1 MMLRQF
7 ERLKAIP
14 RINILKMV
22 LIAIPL
28 AMPLQL
34 YITRF
39 EHVGIL
45 KLQLAYLLLLVLC
58 GASTLAVAFIVNTYI
73 RISYAI
79 FFGLL
84 LTFWAAY
91 QTILQSFMTYDAFIT
106 MLSAKAFIGDAVSQ
120 FMPDVIRAALL
131 GIFLFV
137 GIALTPTRRRRGF
150 FPDVLTWAL
159 APIVILGIASIAYAR
174 GGDGL
179 QGLPGNDVVAA
190 YLLLLGVE
198 AYRSEEAPRESV
210 ALASIPTKPDYD
222 VILLVDE
229 SVRGDFLDV
238 GAATGVTSNLLS
250 TNPAVHNFGL
260 AASGNNCSEG
270 SNMLLRYG
278 GTRDDYRITTNH
290 KPSIFQY
297 AKSRGFRTVYID
309 GQRTGKRLQNGM
321 DAYELSAIDEFIQF
335 DDVKVV
341 DRDIKIAELIS
352 ARTKNG
358 VAEFIYVNKV
368 GAHFPVHDKF
378 PDSFMRYTPSL
389 PRGVYESI
397 TDVGVR
403 PSDLTWERYNN
414 SYRNTLLWNVGEFF
428 RIVLGSADLDRVF
441 LLYTSDHGED
451 FGKDEAT
458 SKLHCSPEPS
468 GIEGLVPLVII
479 TGLPEWSDKAREAM
493 VRNFNHSSH
502 YNIFPT
508 ILAVLGY
515 SDSQILGIYG
525 PSLFEETHDPM
536 TFNYR
541 YYARFGQPPL
551 WKKVAIT
558 QQQSG
563 QSSPGH

>member
-1 MMLRQF
+1 MPRPF
-7 ERLKAIP
+7 ERLRAIP
-14 RINILKMV
+14 RINILKIV
-22 LIAIPL
+22 LLAIPL
-28 AMPLQL
+28 ALPLRL
-34 YITRF
+34 YVGRF
-39 EHVGIL
+39 EHVGTL
-45 KLQLAYLLLLVLC
+45 KLQLAYLLLLLLC
-58 GASTLAVAFIVNTYI
+58 AASTVAVAFIVNSYL

-84 LTFWAAY
+84 LAFWASY
-91 QTILQSFMTYDAFIT
+91 QAILQSFMTYDAFIT
-106 MLSAKAFIGDAVSQ
+106 MLSAKAFVGDAVSQ
-120 FMPDVIRAALL
+120 FLPVIIRATLL
-131 GIFLFV
+131 GIILLV
-137 GIALTPTRRRRGF
+137 GIALPPARRGRAF
-150 FPDVLTWAL
+150 LPGVLTWAL
-159 APIVILGIASIAYAR
+159 APIVILGITSIAYAR

-190 YLLLLGVE
+190 YLILLGVE

-210 ALASIPTKPDYD
+210 ALASISTKPDYD

-250 TNPAVHNFGL
+250 TNPAIHNFGL

-278 GTRDDYRITTNH
+278 GTRDDYRLTTDH
-290 KPSIFQY
+290 KPSIFHY
-297 AKSRGFRTVYID
+297 AKSRGFRTVYVD
-309 GQRTGKRLQNGM
+309 GQRNGKRLQNGM

-341 DRDIKIAELIS
+341 DRDIRIAELIS
-352 ARTKNG
+352 ARTKNH

-378 PDSFMRYTPSL
+378 PDSFMRYTPVL
-389 PRGVYESI
+389 PRGTYGSI

-403 PSDLTWERYNN
+403 PSNLTWERYNN

-428 RIVLGSADLDRVF
+428 RIVLANADLDHSF
-441 LLYTSDHGED
+441 FLYTSDHGED

-458 SKLHCSPEPS
+458 FRLHCSPEPS
-468 GIEGLVPLVII
+468 GYEGLVPLVIV
-479 TGLPEWSDKAREAM
+479 TGLPAWSEMAQKGA

-502 YNIFPT
+502 YDIFPT

-515 SDSQILGIYG
+515 SDPRILGIYG
-525 PSLFEETHDPM
+525 PSLFDDTHDPM

-541 YYARFGQPPL
+541 YYARLGQPPL
-551 WKKVAIT
+551 WKKVALT
-558 QQQSG
+558 QQQPA
-563 QSSPGH
+563 QSAADK

>member
-1 MMLRQF
+1 MATL
-7 ERLKAIP
+7 
-14 RINILKMV
+14 RINILKIV
-22 LIAIPL
+22 LLGIPL
-28 AMPLQL
+28 ALPLQL
-34 YITRF
+34 YIGRF
-39 EHVGIL
+39 EHVATW
-45 KLQLAYLLLLVLC
+45 KLQLAYLLLLALC
-58 GASTLAVAFIVNTYI
+58 VASTLAVAFIANFYV
-73 RISYAI
+73 RILYAI

-91 QTILQSFMTYDAFIT
+91 QAVLQSFMTYDAFIT
-106 MLSAKAFIGDAVSQ
+106 MLSAKAFIGDAISQ
-120 FMPDVIRAALL
+120 FMPVFIRAALL
-131 GIFLFV
+131 GSSLFV
-137 GIALTPTRRRRGF
+137 GIALTPTRHGRGF
-150 FPDVLTWAL
+150 FRDVLPWAL
-159 APIVILGIASIAYAR
+159 APLVIIGITSIAYAR

-190 YLLLLGVE
+190 YLILLGVE
-198 AYRSEEAPRESV
+198 AYHSEEAPRESV
-210 ALASIPTKPDYD
+210 KLASIPAKPDYD

-238 GAATGVTSNLLS
+238 GAASGVTSNLLS
-250 TNPAVHNFGL
+250 TNPAIHNFGL

-278 GTRDDYRITTNH
+278 GTRDDYRLTTDH
-290 KPSIFQY
+290 KPSIFHY
-297 AKSRGFRTVYID
+297 AKSRGFRTVYVD
-309 GQRTGKRLQNGM
+309 GQRSGKRLQNGM

-341 DRDIKIAELIS
+341 DRDIRIAELIA
-352 ARTKNG
+352 ARTKNH

-378 PDSFMRYTPSL
+378 PDRFMRYTPAL
-389 PRGVYESI
+389 PRGAYESI

-403 PSDLTWERYNN
+403 PSNLTWERYGN

-428 RIVLGSADLDRVF
+428 RIVLGSADLDHAF
-441 LLYTSDHGED
+441 ILYTSDHGED

-458 SKLHCSPEPS
+458 FKLHCSPEPS

-479 TGLPEWSDKAREAM
+479 TGLPDWSDAAREGA

-515 SDSQILGIYG
+515 SDPQISGIYG
-525 PSLFEETHDPM
+525 PSLFEDTHDPL

-558 QQQSG
+558 QQQPG
-563 QSSPGH
+563 QSVPGN

>member
-1 MMLRQF
+1 MMLRHF
-7 ERLKAIP
+7 ERLRATP
-14 RINILKMV
+14 WINIFKIV
-22 LIAIPL
+22 LLAIPL
-28 AMPLQL
+28 ALPLRL
-34 YITRF
+34 YVGRF
-39 EHVGIL
+39 EHVGTL

-58 GASTLAVAFIVNTYI
+58 IASTAAVAFIVNSYL

-91 QTILQSFMTYDAFIT
+91 QAILQSFMTYDAFIT
-106 MLSAKAFIGDAVSQ
+106 MLSARAFIGDAVSQ
-120 FMPDVIRAALL
+120 FMPVFIRAILL
-131 GIFLFV
+131 GSTLLV
-137 GIALTPTRRRRGF
+137 GIVLPPGRSGAFLPH
-150 FPDVLTWAL
+150 VLTWAL
-159 APIVILGIASIAYAR
+159 APMVILGITGIAYAR

-190 YLLLLGVE
+190 YLVLLGVE
-198 AYRSEEAPRESV
+198 AYRAEEAPRESV

-222 VILLVDE
+222 VIFLVDE

-238 GAATGVTSNLLS
+238 GAATGITSNLLS

-278 GTRDDYRITTNH
+278 GTRDDYRITTDH
-290 KPSIFQY
+290 KPSIFHY
-297 AKSRGFRTVYID
+297 AKSRGFRTVYVD

-341 DRDIKIAELIS
+341 DRDIRIAELIS
-352 ARTKNG
+352 ARTKNH

-378 PDSFMRYTPSL
+378 PDSFMRYTPAL
-389 PRGVYESI
+389 PRGAYESI

-428 RIVLGSADLDRVF
+428 RIVLGSADLDHAF

-458 SKLHCSPEPS
+458 FKLHCSPEPS
-468 GIEGLVPLVII
+468 GYEGLVPLVII
-479 TGLPEWSDKAREAM
+479 TGLPGWSDKAREGAM
-493 VRNFNHSSH
+493 RNFNHSSH

-515 SDSQILGIYG
+515 SDPRILGTYG
-525 PSLFEETHDPM
+525 PSLFEDTHDPM

-558 QQQSG
+558 QQQPG
-563 QSSPGH
+563 QSAADK